1 MHGEYKVPQGKLVV
15 VDCEVADGRIRNV
28 ELSGD
33 FFLHPDEALGAMRR
47 AIEGLPVDTGAAE
60 LAERVRAATV
70 GAELL
75 GITPEG
81 VAVAVRRALGQEAAS

>member
-33 FFLHPDEALGAMRR
+33 FFLHPDEALRAMRQ
-47 AIEGLPVDTGAAE
+47 AIEGLPVETNVNE
-60 LAERVRAATV
+60 LTERVRAASE

-81 VAVAVRRALGQEAAS
+81 VAVAVRRALDGEAAS